1 MVDFFLDFGYI
12 GLFIG
17 AFIAATIVPFS
28 SDIMLV
34 ALLVAGGDPYLAII
48 SATLGNW
55 LGGLTSYWIGYLGR
69 WDWIEK
75 YLKVSKSRLLKQ
87 QNNITKYGSL
97 LALMTWLPL
106 IGDVMAVAL
115 GFYKVDFKR
124 SALFMFIGKGARF
137 VAWAVIYYC
146 FESN

>member
-1 MVDFFLDFGYI
+1 MEVFLEFGYV

-17 AFIAATIVPFS
+17 AFIAATVVPFS
-28 SDIMLV
+28 SDVMLV

-55 LGGLTSYWIGYLGR
+55 LGGLTSYWVGYLGR

-75 YLKVSKSRLLKQ
+75 YLKVSRTKLEKQ
-87 QNNITKYGSL
+87 QNNITKYGSI
-97 LALMTWLPL
+97 LALMTWLPI

-115 GFYKVDFKR
+115 GFYKVDFKK
-124 SALFMFIGKGARF
+124 SAVFMLIGKCLRF
-137 VAWAVIYYC
+137 VAWTVIYYWV
-146 FESN
+146 E

>member
-1 MVDFFLDFGYI
+1 MEFFLDFGYI
-12 GLFIG
+12 SLFFG
-17 AFIAATIVPFS
+17 AFIAATVVPFS
-28 SDIMLV
+28 SDVMLV

-55 LGGLTSYWIGYLGR
+55 LGGLTSYWVGYMGR

-75 YLKVSKSRLLKQ
+75 YLKVSRAKLEKQ
-87 QNNITKYGSL
+87 QYNITKYGSL
-97 LALMTWLPL
+97 LALMTWLPI

-124 SALFMFIGKGARF
+124 SAVFMLIGKCLRF
-137 VAWAVIYYC
+137 VAWAVLYYWI
-146 FESN
+146 E